1 MKFFVGSL
9 EKNVKDRLSNVGCA
23 EAAFPTMLQH
33 HPDIVVKTSPEQKR
47 GLLCRLVRKLE
58 FAYEHMDGPERWSE
72 DPVPPQDAFFNKL
85 RKQPLKDEHYEE
97 LMSLAE
103 ATTATSFE
111 HTLITY
117 LANDILQQADLLLA
131 FRGEFKKITGL
142 DPVHYLG
149 IAGAAF
155 SGMLRKTGAKFDLI
169 TTECMPGD
177 KPKQLMK
184 LVNDNIRGGLS
195 CAFIPHAL
203 ANNPDCEAY
212 DATMPQVWLGSL
224 DATNLYG
231 WCMSRMLPVGGY
243 VD

>member
-1 MKFFVGSL
+1 
-9 EKNVKDRLSNVGCA
+9 
-23 EAAFPTMLQH
+23 
-33 HPDIVVKTSPEQKR
+33 
-47 GLLCRLVRKLE
+47 
-58 FAYEHMDGPERWSE
+58 
-72 DPVPPQDAFFNKL
+72 
-85 RKQPLKDEHYEE
+85 
-97 LMSLAE
+97 MSLAE
-103 ATTATSFE
+103 ATAATSFE
-111 HTLITY
+111 HTLIIY
-117 LANDILQQADLLLA
+117 LANDILPQADLLLA

-142 DPVHYLG
+142 DPVRYLG

-169 TTECMPGD
+169 TKECMPGD

-212 DATMPQVWLGSL
+212 DAAMPQIWLGSL

-231 WCMSRMLPVGGY
+231 WCMSQMLPVGGY
-243 VD
+243 TSIELPQDANAALSLFHSLLDAYSAEQDIGYMLEVDFEIAPEDHDCWDLAPVVRKQVLWEELSRRQQEVKWSAL